1 MQKHSLL
8 RIEFHS
14 SESNRHIISTNM
26 ERKKKDRKALF
37 ILQLK
42 SRTDALELVYQHK
55 GEKCHDLLI
64 QIRGK
69 KIGPGLSTLN
79 ISCKAFR
86 LSTAFSKPITY
97 GNSIKVT
104 IWEGHISC
112 LALDPPVINQCNENQ
127 VIQNVKINRC
137 EKNLLP
143 MLTRCS
149 CNKPLQANV
158 AGTKP

>member
-26 ERKKKDRKALF
+26 ESERKDRKALF

-97 GNSIKVT
+97 GIASK
-104 IWEGHISC
+104 
-112 LALDPPVINQCNENQ
+112 
-127 VIQNVKINRC
+127 
-137 EKNLLP
+137 
-143 MLTRCS
+143 
-149 CNKPLQANV
+149 
-158 AGTKP
+158 

>member
-1 MQKHSLL
+1 
-8 RIEFHS
+8 
-14 SESNRHIISTNM
+14 M

-97 GNSIKVT
+97 IMNFQNKLRYHIK
-104 IWEGHISC
+104 II
-112 LALDPPVINQCNENQ
+112 
-127 VIQNVKINRC
+127 KIKYK
-137 EKNLLP
+137 KNIRILNNLYI
-143 MLTRCS
+143 M
-149 CNKPLQANV
+149 NA
-158 AGTKP
+158 

>member
-8 RIEFHS
+8 RIGFHS
-14 SESNRHIISTNM
+14 SESKHIISTNM

-112 LALDPPVINQCNENQ
+112 LALNP
-127 VIQNVKINRC
+127 
-137 EKNLLP
+137 P

-149 CNKPLQANV
+149 CSKPLQANV

>member
-8 RIEFHS
+8 RIGFHS
-14 SESNRHIISTNM
+14 SESKHIISTNM

-97 GNSIKVT
+97 IMNFQNKLRYHIK
-104 IWEGHISC
+104 IIKIKYKKNIRI
-112 LALDPPVINQCNENQ
+112 LNNLYIIN
-127 VIQNVKINRC
+127 
-137 EKNLLP
+137 
-143 MLTRCS
+143 
-149 CNKPLQANV
+149 A
-158 AGTKP
+158 